1 MAITSSGI
9 GSGLDVDGIVSKLMA
24 VESQPLTQLTKKEVA
39 YQAKLSAYGNLK
51 SALSS
56 FQGALSALNSS
67 SKFTGLSASV
77 GDGSVLSASA
87 SSVASPSSHTLEV
100 TQLSQA
106 QSMRTNFTAANVT
119 DVVGSGKLTF
129 YFGTDNAG
137 VFTPNPDKG
146 AQTVTIDPEDNTLAG
161 VRDAINSANA
171 GVSASIINDGTT
183 NRLVLTSASGAAN
196 SLKISVDDDDLDDT
210 NMSGLSQ
217 LAYDPAAASGSGK
230 NMVETLAAKDA
241 TVIVDGITITHA
253 TNQISTAIQGVTLNL
268 TKTNIG
274 TPTTVSVSRDTASVT
289 SAVEGFVKAYN
300 ELGGTIKELTAYD
313 AKTKTAGVLLGD
325 SAVRSIQSQVRGVL
339 NTAIRDLNG
348 DNTTLSNIGVSFQK
362 DGTLKL
368 DSGKL
373 STAVNSD
380 ATRVA
385 GLFAAIGK
393 AEDSLVKYT
402 SSTSSTLPGSYAL
415 TDVVTAT
422 QGKVAG
428 SAPAG
433 LTITA
438 GVNDTLSMT
447 VDGVTASVTLA
458 AKGVAYTASELLAE
472 VQTKINGASAF
483 SSAGIAVTLSEAGG
497 VFSVTSNRYGS
508 ASSVAVGD
516 NGADSLLGAGRI
528 ATAGTDVSG
537 KIGGQEGTGTGQY
550 LAAANGLKLEITG
563 GANGDR
569 GSVNFVRGY
578 AYNLNSLLDGLL
590 SGSGPIDS
598 RTSGVNSSIESLQSK
613 RETLQRRLTDMEAR
627 YREQFTRLDV
637 TISNMTSTS
646 NYLAQQLANL
656 PKIGE

>member
-77 GDGSVLSASA
+77 GDGSVLGASA
-87 SSVASPSSHTLEV
+87 SSVASPSSHTVEV

-119 DVVGSGKLTF
+119 DVVGTGKLTF

-137 VFTPNPDKG
+137 VFTLNPDKG
-146 AQTVTIDPEDNTLAG
+146 AQTVSIDPEDNTLAG
-161 VRDAINSANA
+161 VRDAINSAGI
-171 GVSASIINDGTT
+171 GVSASIVNDGTT

-196 SLKISVDDDDLDDT
+196 SLKITVDDDDLDDT

-217 LAYDPAAASGSGK
+217 LAYDPAAGSGSGK
-230 NMVETLAAKDA
+230 NMVETLAAKNS
-241 TVIVDGITITHA
+241 TVVVDGITVSSA
-253 TNQISTAIQGVTLNL
+253 TNQVSTAIQGVTLNL
-268 TKTNIG
+268 TKTNVG
-274 TPTTVSVSRDTASVT
+274 SPTTVSVSRDTASVT
-289 SAVEGFVKAYN
+289 SAVEGFVKSYN
-300 ELGGTIKELTAYD
+300 DLAATIKQMTAYD
-313 AKTKTAGVLLGD
+313 AKTKTAGVLIGD

-348 DNTTLSNIGVSFQK
+348 DNTTLSSVGVSFQK

-385 GLFAAIGK
+385 GLFTAIGK

-428 SAPAG
+428 AAAAG

-438 GVNDTLSMT
+438 GSNDTLSMT
-447 VDGVTASVTLA
+447 VDGVSASVTLA
-458 AKGVAYTASELLAE
+458 AGSYTASTLLAE
-472 VQTKINGASAF
+472 VQSKINGASAF

-497 VFSVTSNRYGS
+497 IFTMASNRYGS
-508 ASSVAVGD
+508 VSSVAVGD
-516 NGADSLLGAGRI
+516 NGADSLLGAGRTT
-528 ATAGTDVSG
+528 TAGSDVSG
-537 KIGGQEGTGTGQY
+537 KIGGMDATGTGQY
-550 LAAANGLKLEITG
+550 LTASNGLKIEITG
-563 GANGDR
+563 GMAGGR

-590 SGSGPIDS
+590 SSSGPIDS
-598 RTSGVNSSIESLQSK
+598 RTSGVNSSIEGLNSK
-613 RETLQRRLTDMEAR
+613 RATLERRLTEMEKR

-637 TISNMTSTS
+637 TISQMSSTS

>member
-9 GSGLDVDGIVSKLMA
+9 GSGLDVDGIVKKLME

-56 FQGALSALNSS
+56 FQGALSSLNSS

-77 GDGSVLSASA
+77 GDSTILSASA
-87 SSVASPSSHTLEV
+87 SSIASPSTHTLEV

-119 DVVGSGKLTF
+119 DVVGTGKLTF

-161 VRDAINSANA
+161 VRDAINSASI
-171 GVSASIINDGTT
+171 GVSASIVNDGTT

-196 SLKISVDDDDLDDT
+196 SLKITVDDDDLDDT

-217 LAYDPAAASGSGK
+217 LAYDPAAGSGSGK
-230 NMVETLAAKDA
+230 NMVESLAAKDA
-241 TVIVDGITITHA
+241 TVIVDGITINNP
-253 TNQISTAIQGVTLNL
+253 TNQVSTAIQGVTLNL
-268 TKTNIG
+268 AKTNVG
-274 TPTTVSVSRDTASVT
+274 APTKVTVSRDTGSVT
-289 SAVEGFVKAYN
+289 TAVEGFVKAYN
-300 ELGGTIKELTAYD
+300 ELNATIKELTAYD
-313 AKTKTAGVLLGD
+313 AKSKTAGVLIGD
-325 SAVRSIQSQVRGVL
+325 SVVRSVQSQVRGVL

-348 DNTTLSNIGVSFQK
+348 DNTTLSSVGVSFQK

-385 GLFAAIGK
+385 GLFASIGK

-415 TDVVTAT
+415 TSVVPSTR
-422 QGKVAG
+422 GSLAG
-428 SAPAG
+428 AAAAG
-433 LTITA
+433 LAITA

-447 VDGVTASVTLA
+447 VDGVSASVTLA
-458 AKGVAYTASELLAE
+458 AGAYSASTLLAE
-472 VQTKINGASAF
+472 VQSKINGASAF
-483 SSAGIAVTLSEAGG
+483 SSAAIGVTVSEAAG
-497 VFSVTSNRYGS
+497 VFTITSNRWGS
-508 ASSVAVGD
+508 ASSVAVGG
-516 NGADSLLGAGRI
+516 NGADSLLGAGRS

-537 KIGGQEGTGTGQY
+537 KIDGQDGTGSGQFLTGT
-550 LAAANGLKLEITG
+550 NGLKIEITG
-563 GANGDR
+563 GAAGDR
-569 GSVNFVRGY
+569 GSVNFARGY
-578 AYNLNSLLDGLL
+578 AYNLNSLLGGLL
-590 SGSGPIDS
+590 SSSGPIDS
-598 RTSGVNSSIESLQSK
+598 RTSGVNISIEGLQSK
-613 RETLQRRLTDMEAR
+613 REIMERRLTDMEKR
-627 YREQFTRLDV
+627 YRAQFTRLDQ
-637 TISNMTSTS
+637 TISQMTSTS
-646 NYLAQQLANL
+646 NYLTQQLANL

>member
-56 FQGALSALNSS
+56 FQGALSSLNGSS
-67 SKFTGLSASV
+67 RFTGLSASV
-77 GDGSVLSASA
+77 GDSSILSASA
-87 SSVASPSSHTLEV
+87 SSIASPSTHTLEV

-119 DVVGSGKLTF
+119 DVVGTGKLTF

-161 VRDAINSANA
+161 VRDAINSANV
-171 GVSASIINDGTT
+171 GVSASIVNDGTT
-183 NRLVLTSASGAAN
+183 NRLVLTSASGADN
-196 SLKISVDDDDLDDT
+196 SLKIAVEDDDGSNTDT
-210 NMSGLSQ
+210 SGLSQ
-217 LAYDPAAASGSGK
+217 LAYDPAGVK

-241 TVIVDGITITHA
+241 TVIVDGITINNP

-274 TPTTVSVSRDTASVT
+274 EPTSVTISRDTGSVT

-300 ELGGTIKELTAYD
+300 DLSATIKELTAYD
-313 AKTKTAGVLLGD
+313 AKSKTAGVLLGD
-325 SAVRSIQSQVRGVL
+325 SVVRSIQSQVRGVL

-348 DNTTLSNIGVSFQK
+348 DNTTLSSVGVSFQR

-380 ATRVA
+380 PTRVA
-385 GLFAAIGK
+385 GLFASIGK
-393 AEDSLVKYT
+393 AEDSLVRYT
-402 SSTSSTLPGSYAL
+402 SATSSTLPGSYAL
-415 TDVVTAT
+415 TSVVPAT
-422 QGKVAG
+422 QGSLAG
-428 SAPAG
+428 AAAAG
-433 LTITA
+433 LAITA

-447 VDGVTASVTLA
+447 VDGVSASVTLA
-458 AKGVAYTASELLAE
+458 AGAYTASTLLAE
-472 VQTKINGASAF
+472 VQSKINGASAF
-483 SSAGIAVTLSEAGG
+483 SSAAIGVTVSESGG
-497 VFSVTSNRYGS
+497 VFTITSNRWGS
-508 ASSVAVGD
+508 ASSVAVGG
-516 NGADSLLGAGRI
+516 NGADSLLGAGRS
-528 ATAGTDVSG
+528 ATAGIDVSG
-537 KIGGQEGTGTGQY
+537 KIGGQEGTGSGQFLTGT
-550 LAAANGLKLEITG
+550 NGLKIEITG
-563 GANGDR
+563 GAAGDR
-569 GSVNFVRGY
+569 GSVNFARGY
-578 AYNLNSLLDGLL
+578 AYSLNSLLDGLL
-590 SGSGPIDS
+590 SSSGPIDS
-598 RTSGVNSSIESLQSK
+598 RTSGVNISIEGLQSK
-613 RETLQRRLTDMEAR
+613 RETMERRLSDMEKR
-627 YREQFTRLDV
+627 YRAQFTRLDQTV
-637 TISNMTSTS
+637 SQMTSTS